1 MIDKTISEI
10 EAKVREAKSVG
21 DDRKQELLTLLA
33 RLKSEVGDLA
43 KTHAEQADSIAGF
56 VSVSAH
62 EATRQAQNPEALQHS
77 VEGLKSSASGFEQSH
92 PKLVQTVSSISN
104 LLSNL
109 GI

>member
-10 EAKVREAKSVG
+10 EAKVRDAKSVG
-21 DDRKQELLTLLA
+21 DDRKQELLQLLA
-33 RLKSEVGDLA
+33 QLKAEVSTLA

-56 VSVSAH
+56 ASVSAH
-62 EATRQAQNPEALQHS
+62 EATRQEQNPETLQHS
-77 VEGLKSSASGFEQSH
+77 VQGLRSSAAGFEQSH